1 MPPYVPI
8 HSSFSARI
16 NYDGDPEY
24 FGVLSPG
31 NVFTVQTFE
40 SHAWRFVD
48 ATSGS
53 VLGEH
58 VAAAGQQLVRVAGLD
73 AAAAGGHVSATLQVQ
88 QVPGRGV
95 AGDLGQGRGRAPGAV
110 SELAA
115 PSAPEPPR
123 VIPGVEEEVRDVAA
137 MAFEGFD
144 GLGAAEATYSLAQ
157 VR

>member
-1 MPPYVPI
+1 M
-8 HSSFSARI
+8 
-16 NYDGDPEY
+16 
-24 FGVLSPG
+24 LSPG

-95 AGDLGQGRGRAPGAV
+95 AGASDVAQGRARAPGAV

-123 VIPGVEEEVRDVAA
+123 LMSGFEEEASDVAS

-144 GLGAAEATYSLAQ
+144 GLGAAETTYSLAQ
-157 VR
+157 VRGRAGHPAVQAQA